1 MRQLAAEGMT
11 MLVVTHELSFARN
24 VSTRTVFMENG
35 LVVEEGPSK
44 ELFDRPQQARTREFL
59 AGLQGQSIE

>member
-1 MRQLAAEGMT
+1 
-11 MLVVTHELSFARN
+11 
-24 VSTRTVFMENG
+24 MENG

-59 AGLQGQSIE
+59 AGLQGQCIE